1 MTEWA
6 KLTSLKKTW
15 LMFIKKSNKTQDYY
29 RDKFDN
35 IIEIK
40 ATVIQRIDDHS
51 QMLGDEMR
59 FRENRDINYQ
69 NE

>member
-1 MTEWA
+1 
-6 KLTSLKKTW
+6 
-15 LMFIKKSNKTQDYY
+15 MFIKRSNKTQDYY